1 MVRRTLATVAAL
13 AILVIALP
21 AVAFDCTQS
30 DGELGWL
37 NGTTGD
43 DAGCITE
50 SEYAELY
57 SVDGLVDAGA
67 LSDVIDNGD
76 GTVTGIDWLTGVA
89 VTIISSPLDR
99 PVAAN
104 TNPASPAFEADAPT
118 VREVLFPATA
128 YRLAA
133 MVG

>member
-13 AILVIALP
+13 VVLVIALP
-21 AVAFDCTQS
+21 AAAFDCTQS
-30 DGELGWL
+30 DGQPGWR
-37 NGTTGD
+37 NGTTAN

-50 SEYAELY
+50 AEYAELY
-57 SVDGLVDAGA
+57 SVDGLVGAGA
-67 LSDVIDNGD
+67 LTGVVDNGD
-76 GTVTGIDWLTGVA
+76 GTVTGIDSLTGVA
-89 VTIISSPLDR
+89 ITIISSPLDR

-133 MVG
+133 MVS